1 MRPPVFLI
9 AAIALATAS
18 CAIFKSHAPPP
29 APPHLLFAGQTATLD
44 ITAGMAIAGA
54 ATMPPGFT
62 PVPGWAPM
70 WLLGGGE
77 IGVAGRL
84 RDRTAVFALSGNG
97 LASWR
102 EIGEDFGPL
111 ASDGRIVDI
120 AASPNGAE
128 IATAVAAS
136 KPDRLE
142 VVIANVLGG
151 GKGAPIATFDGAFA
165 MIALAW
171 LDNSTLAL
179 TLRPAP
185 SEPQP
190 SPANQS
196 AQAASSAQPG
206 QSPLAGEPAS
216 PSSPPDG
223 LYLINLAGRGS
234 VTHLG
239 RIKCPLTRMVFSP
252 NGRFAASN
260 GAPGAR
266 PVIVDL
272 HSQTCAPYGP
282 RAPVRVLGWS
292 PDAASLLYAGPIGPN
307 GLPGTFRFDLKT
319 GATSVVAI
327 TSAAVAFASDGTV
340 VALGDN
346 QLTWRRAADRPTGAI
361 KSEIALFSPI
371 VSEIVINSLGFGTSP
386 AMLVNATMVLTQAT
400 DDAAIDFLTP
410 RPRGPFRMLID
421 YSYPARQAFLLASG
435 LVRGPLLMSWSPN
448 GRMLAILDG
457 AGGRSMLTVIAP
469 PR

>member
-18 CAIFKSHAPPP
+18 CAIFKSHTPPP
-29 APPHLLFAGQTATLD
+29 APPHPLFAGQTATLD

-54 ATMPPGFT
+54 AAMPPGFT

-70 WLLGGGE
+70 WLLGDGE

-84 RDRTAVFALSGNG
+84 GNRTAVFALSGKG
-97 LASWR
+97 LASRR

-136 KPDRLE
+136 NPDRLE
-142 VVIANVLGG
+142 VMIANVLGG
-151 GKGAPIATFDGAFA
+151 DKGAPIATFNGAFA

-179 TLRPAP
+179 MLRPAP
-185 SEPQP
+185 S
-190 SPANQS
+190 AL
-196 AQAASSAQPG
+196 SAQPG
-206 QSPLAGEPAS
+206 QSPLSAASAS
-216 PSSPPDG
+216 PSSPPGG
-223 LYLINLAGRGS
+223 LYLINRAGRGS
-234 VTHLG
+234 VIHLD
-239 RIKCPLTRMVFSP
+239 RIKCPLARMVFSP

-272 HSQTCAPYGP
+272 HWQTCAPYGP
-282 RAPVRVLGWS
+282 RTPVRVLGWS
-292 PDAASLLYAGPIGPN
+292 PDAASFLYAGPIGPN

-327 TSAAVAFASDGTV
+327 ASAAVAFASDGTV

-346 QLTWRRAADRPTGAI
+346 QLTWRRAADRPNGAI

-386 AMLVNATMVLTQAT
+386 AMLVNATMVLTPAT